1 MTDSLNDTVAP
12 ARENCQ
18 TTKFCQRLGIDNPF
32 RPLQPA
38 NDDSCGE
45 MDSKNPDE
53 ISLGSS
59 DGEEE
64 ERTDESANIAGCT
77 REGVAWSVETRPGLD
92 LPPPS
97 RSHDNHVTVQ
107 TDRESADTSK
117 TECHDDTAD
126 IDGSTDEQES
136 RKSSA
141 GQGTN
146 ERRLVIKRRN
156 QALYEEPTDDSRE

>member
-1 MTDSLNDTVAP
+1 
-12 ARENCQ
+12 
-18 TTKFCQRLGIDNPF
+18 
-32 RPLQPA
+32 
-38 NDDSCGE
+38 

-107 TDRESADTSK
+107 TGRESADTSN
-117 TECHDDTAD
+117 TECHDDTRVASAD
-126 IDGSTDEQES
+126 IDKGNDQQES

-156 QALYEEPTDDSRE
+156 QALYEEPTDESRE